1 MINYSFQL
9 LLGFITFLVNY
20 TQMNSTPHRVGSMI
34 LTNLNTFLSASPI
47 RERASS
53 DCLIM

>member
-1 MINYSFQL
+1 MINYSLQL
-9 LLGFITFLVNY
+9 LLGISSFLVNY
-20 TQMNSTPHRVGSMI
+20 TQMNSTPLRVASMI
-34 LTNLNTFLSASPI
+34 LTNLNTFLSAYPI